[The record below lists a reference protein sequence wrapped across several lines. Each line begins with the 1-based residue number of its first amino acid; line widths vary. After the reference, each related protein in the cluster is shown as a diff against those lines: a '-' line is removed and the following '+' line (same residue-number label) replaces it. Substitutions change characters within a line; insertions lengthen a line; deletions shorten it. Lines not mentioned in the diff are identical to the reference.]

1 MAEPKR
7 QIGGALVCPVVSCWI
22 FFIMHFAFI
31 GVFHGLM
38 QLYINIYDIIIDVV
52 LLFSMEAIAVLLTL
66 SNNRNNYSLF
76 NISLIV
82 SIINLLVVLFSIFI
96 YTFSFFAKNILT
108 GFINAEDWLKTKGDW
123 WVGALLIGL
132 KVLEIVPLFIII
144 LYKRKMEGPVGTI
157 DTTNVGKVQNNE
169 DDDDDDM
176 LN

>member
-1 MAEPKR
+1 MTEPKR
-7 QIGGALVCPVVSCWI
+7 QIRGALLCPVISCWT

-38 QLYINIYDIIIDVV
+38 QLYINLYDIIIDVV

-66 SNNRNNYSLF
+66 SNNRNDYVLF

-82 SIINLLVVLFSIFI
+82 SIINLLVILFSIFI
-96 YTFSFFAKNILT
+96 YIFSFFVKNILT
-108 GFINAEDWLKTKGDW
+108 GFINAEDWLKADGNW
-123 WVGALLIGL
+123 WKGALLIAL
-132 KVLEIVPLFIII
+132 KVLEILPLFIII
-144 LYKRKMEGPVGTI
+144 IYKRKMEGSVGTI
-157 DTTNVGKVQNNE
+157 DTSNIGKVENN